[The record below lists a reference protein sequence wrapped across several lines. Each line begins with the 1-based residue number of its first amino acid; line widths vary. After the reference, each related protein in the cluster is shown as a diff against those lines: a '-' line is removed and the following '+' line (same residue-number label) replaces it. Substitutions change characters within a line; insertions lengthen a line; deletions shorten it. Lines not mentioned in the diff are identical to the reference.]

1 MRVQRHW
8 AIIGIVLSLLGNP
21 RLLQASGFRLFDQS
35 ASGTAQ
41 SNAVTAQ
48 ADDPSAVY

>member
-1 MRVQRHW
+1 MGVQQHLT
-8 AIIGIVLSLLGNP
+8 IISIVLAFLGSP
-21 RLLQASGFRLFDQS
+21 SLLQASGFRLFDQS

-48 ADDPSAVY
+48 ADDPSAV